1 MTIEIVDLPIKNC
14 DFPSFFVSLPE
25 GISSRESFHPHQ
37 DSPLWTAPLRLG
49 DWALTPTAD
58 FLVDPPDLNIEK
70 DLEDSAF
77 VRHFPFLASIVF
89 PHFFYVCPPLAWHKV
104 VPPQLC
110 SSVYEQ

>member
-1 MTIEIVDLPIKNC
+1 MAIEIVDLPIKNG

-58 FLVDPPDLNIEK
+58 FLVDL
-70 DLEDSAF
+70 SAF
-77 VRHFPFLASIVF
+77 VGHFPFLGSMVF
-89 PHFFYVCPPLAWHKV
+89 PHLFVCLPTPCMAQGGATPVMFVGL
-104 VPPQLC
+104 
-110 SSVYEQ
+110 